1 MNKKVLKKNG
11 GTIALQIKRV
21 SNEEVRI
28 TMVRSKRY
36 LSFSKQL
43 SPSTTEIGQALVETA
58 LVTLILMLLLT
69 ITVDLGR
76 AMFTWLAMHNAA
88 SEGAYYASAFPNF
101 RGTVGTT
108 DKDTIIYRVQHESPS
123 ELLDWTIPG
132 VGVEITFEDNDG
144 EADPGTLVTVGIS
157 YPFEFI
163 GPVPGLFGINELTI
177 YAEAT
182 QVVLTNLDN
191 D

>member
-1 MNKKVLKKNG
+1 MFSRKQAAASGSKKH
-11 GTIALQIKRV
+11 
-21 SNEEVRI
+21 
-28 TMVRSKRY
+28 RSP
-36 LSFSKQL
+36 L
-43 SPSTTEIGQALVETA
+43 EAGQALVETA
-58 LVTLILMLLLT
+58 LVTLILLMLLT

-76 AMFTWLAMHNAA
+76 ALFTWLAMHNAA
-88 SEGAYYASAFPNF
+88 SEGAYYASAFPNY

-108 DKDTIIYRVQHESPS
+108 DKNTIIYRTQHESPS

-132 VGVEITFEDNDG
+132 VDVTIIFEDTHG

-157 YPFEFI
+157 YPFTFI
-163 GPVPGLFGINELTI
+163 GPVPGLFGIEEITL
-177 YAEAT
+177 YAEAN